1 MTKKN
6 LQKVF
11 TKPILEWWD
20 KSGRKDLPW
29 QKDTSLYR
37 TWVSEI
43 MLQQTQVKTVIPYF
57 LKFMSQYPSIEKL
70 ANSDESEVMAH
81 WSGLG
86 YYSRARYLH
95 TAAQIIKNDHG
106 GHFPKVFDQIVAL
119 PGIGPSTAGA
129 ILSLNRIEPRPIM
142 DGNVKRVL
150 SRHFFVQG
158 DLNKG
163 ELKKRMW
170 NLSETCTPDNN
181 YDVYTQAIM
190 DLGATICLPK
200 KYDCINCPV
209 NESCIA
215 KKENKVELIPYK
227 KIKKQKKRVEY
238 NFLVIR
244 SKDKFLLELRET
256 RGIWPGLWSF
266 PALKTTE
273 KIDHWM
279 KLNTG
284 IDNIEG
290 QSHLQSFIHSL
301 THIDIKINPI
311 VINLAEQKYDDLNEK
326 MIFIEAQDI
335 HSVGTS
341 KAVKKII
348 DGL

>member
-1 MTKKN
+1 
-6 LQKVF
+6 
-11 TKPILEWWD
+11 
-20 KSGRKDLPW
+20 
-29 QKDTSLYR
+29 
-37 TWVSEI
+37 

-57 LKFMSQYPSIEKL
+57 LKFMSKYPSIQKL
-70 ANSDESEVMAH
+70 ARADESEVMAH

-86 YYSRARYLH
+86 YYSRARNLH
-95 TAAQIIKNDHG
+95 KTAKIIKNDYG
-106 GHFPKVFDQIVAL
+106 GYFPKVFDQIVSL

-158 DLNKG
+158 DLSNAD
-163 ELKKRMW
+163 LKKRMW
-170 NLSETCTPDNN
+170 KLSESCTPDSD

-200 KYDCINCPV
+200 KYDCIHCPV

-215 KKENKVELIPYK
+215 KKKNKVEFIPYK
-227 KIKKQKKRVEY
+227 KIKKQKKRIEY

-256 RGIWPGLWSF
+256 SGIWPGLWSF
-266 PALKTTE
+266 PVLDTSE
-273 KIDHWM
+273 KINHWM
-279 KLNTG
+279 NVNTG

-311 VINLAEQKYDDLNEK
+311 VIDLAEEKYYDLNEK
-326 MIFIEAQDI
+326 MVFTKFVRPRPRISCISHVCQHQVDYY
-335 HSVGTS
+335 VTS
-341 KAVKKII
+341 TKVILKQCLSCLKR
-348 DGL
+348 LTVQ